1 MERYNPDGWQVFS
14 ALHEFLYILISH
26 YGLQLRHCLWNPVCP
41 ELIPP
46 FPESL
51 RLFHGLLSK
60 QDIYRRNTGKSAQL
74 MFSQDNRVLLSL
86 FIFIVLF
93 IQSVFYV
100 DSY

>member
-1 MERYNPDGWQVFS
+1 MASSSDIASGIQS
-14 ALHEFLYILISH
+14 ALNLSL
-26 YGLQLRHCLWNPVCP
+26 
-41 ELIPP
+41 P

-60 QDIYRRNTGKSAQL
+60 QEIYRRNTGKSAQL

-93 IQSVFYV
+93 I
-100 DSY
+100 